1 MERTLVLLKPD
12 AVERRLCGALIGRIE
27 RKGLRIAGMKLMQ
40 LTSETA
46 MQHYA
51 EHREKDFFSDL
62 VAFITSGPL
71 LALIVEGDNA
81 VQMMR
86 SIMGATDPAKAAPG
100 TIRSDYATSVRYNV
114 IHGSDSPES
123 AKREIALFFKEEEIC
138 Q

>member
-1 MERTLVLLKPD
+1 MEKTLVLLKPD
-12 AVERRLCGALIGRIE
+12 AVERKLCGSLLKRIE
-27 RKGLRIAGMKLMQ
+27 RKGLSISALQMMRL
-40 LTSETA
+40 SEETA

-51 EHREKDFFSDL
+51 EHREKDFFKEL

-71 LALIVEGDNA
+71 VAIVVEGENA

-86 SIMGATDPAKAAPG
+86 LLMGSTDPAKAAPG

-123 AKREIALFFKEEEIC
+123 AQREIALFFPTID
-138 Q
+138 

>member
-1 MERTLVLLKPD
+1 MEQTLVLLKPD
-12 AVERRLCGALIGRIE
+12 AVERKLCGTLIERIE
-27 RKGLRIAGMKLMQ
+27 RKGLRLAAMKLMH
-40 LTSETA
+40 LTRENA

-51 EHREKDFFSDL
+51 EHREKDFFNEL

-71 LALIVEGDNA
+71 VALIVEGDNA
-81 VQMMR
+81 IHMMR

-114 IHGSDSPES
+114 IHGSDSAES
-123 AKREIALFFKEEEIC
+123 AKREIELFFKKEDIC